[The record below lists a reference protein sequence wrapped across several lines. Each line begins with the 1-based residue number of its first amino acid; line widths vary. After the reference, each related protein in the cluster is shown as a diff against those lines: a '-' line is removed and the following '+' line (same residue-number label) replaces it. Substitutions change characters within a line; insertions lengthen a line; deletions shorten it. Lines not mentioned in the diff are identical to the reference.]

1 MKISACYIVKN
12 EASTL
17 PVSLASLA
25 QYVDEIIVIDTGSTD
40 ETVKIAK
47 EYGAAVFH
55 FIWQDDFSAARN
67 YALDKAGG
75 DWIVFLDADEY
86 FTFDTAVNLRAVL
99 KKYDETNRRGALLI
113 HLYNIDTD
121 NGNEIIDDTLTLR
134 IFYNNAAYRFEGAIH
149 EELYEQGEPIRDL
162 YVVSAT
168 DLKLLHTGYS
178 SHLSIAKA
186 KRNLKL
192 LLQELSVTNHPERL
206 YMYLADAYWG
216 LDEKEKARHYAQLDV
231 DNGRRA
237 TTYASRSY
245 RILLQ
250 LSLEDG
256 EDLKT
261 RLQLCQRAVNDY
273 PESPEFRADLAEC
286 WAALGNYNQ
295 AVEEMTIALQNF
307 RNYKGIEPM
316 LLTVEQAELAQKRME
331 GWRAKM
337 KSVDLTELAL
347 LMRMLLL
354 ALVKMDDEQYFC
366 VKPEYEK
373 DMSIAFAR
381 ILQRLH
387 GGSVRIDDSY
397 SREYMDILDM
407 MLVQNNPVLLT
418 KFLSIS
424 GDFSTA
430 VRNQIVE
437 QLDKKIAQE
446 EFSQGVH
453 YD

>member
-1 MKISACYIVKN
+1 MKVSACYIVKN

-17 PVSLASLA
+17 SVSLASLA
-25 QYVDEIIVIDTGSTD
+25 QYVDEIIVVDTGSTD

-47 EYGAAVFH
+47 QYGASIFH
-55 FIWQDDFSAARN
+55 FSWRDDFSAARN
-67 YALDKAGG
+67 YALDRASG

-86 FTFDTAVNLRAVL
+86 FTSETAANLRTVL
-99 KKYDETNRRGALLI
+99 KKYDETNKHGGLLI
-113 HLYNIDTD
+113 PLYNIDTD
-121 NGNEIIDDTLTLR
+121 KGNEVIDDTLTLR
-134 IFYNNAAYRFEGAIH
+134 IFYKKPGYRYEGIIH
-149 EELYEQGEPIRDL
+149 EELCEQGEPLRDL
-162 YVVSAT
+162 YVVPAT
-168 DLKLLHTGYS
+168 ELKLLHTGYS
-178 SHLSIAKA
+178 THLSIAKA

-192 LLQELSVTNHPERL
+192 LLQELSTTSHPERL

-256 EDLKT
+256 DDLKT
-261 RLQLCQRAVNDY
+261 RLQLCQRATNDY

-295 AVEEMTIALQNF
+295 AVGEMTLALQNF

-316 LLTVEQAELAQKRME
+316 LFTVEQAELAQRRME
-331 GWRAKM
+331 GWQTKM
-337 KSVDLTELAL
+337 KSVDLTELAV

-354 ALVKMDDEQYFC
+354 ALLKMDDECYRN
-366 VKPEYEK
+366 VKTEYEK
-373 DMSIAFAR
+373 NMPIEFAR
-381 ILQRLH
+381 ILQRFH
-387 GGSVRIDDSY
+387 GEPVRIDDSC
-397 SREYMDILDM
+397 SQGYMDIFS
-407 MLVQNNPVLLT
+407 MLMTQNNPDLLT
-418 KFLSIS
+418 KFISFS
-424 GDFSTA
+424 GDLSSD
-430 VRNQIVE
+430 VRKEIVE
-437 QLDKKIAQE
+437 LLNKKIKQE
-446 EFSQGVH
+446 EFGQEVH

>member
-12 EASTL
+12 EATTL

-25 QYVDEIIVIDTGSTD
+25 EYVDEIIVIDTGSTD
-40 ETVKIAK
+40 ETVKIVK

-55 FIWQDDFSAARN
+55 FPWQNDFSAARN
-67 YALDKAGG
+67 YALDKAVGE
-75 DWIVFLDADEY
+75 WIIFLDADEY
-86 FTFDTAVNLRAVL
+86 FTSDTAVNLRTVL
-99 KKYDETNRRGALLI
+99 EKYDETNRRGGLLI
-113 HLYNIDTD
+113 PLYNIDTD
-121 NGNEIIDDTLTLR
+121 KGNEVIDDTLTLR
-134 IFYNNAAYRFEGAIH
+134 IFYKKPGYRYEGIIH
-149 EELYEQGEPIRDL
+149 EELCEQGEPIREL

-168 DLKLLHTGYS
+168 DLKLMHTGYS

-192 LLQELSVTNHPERL
+192 LLQELSATSHPERL

-216 LDEKEKARHYAQLDV
+216 LDEKEKARYYAQLDV

-250 LSLEDG
+250 LSVEDG
-256 EDLKT
+256 DDLNT
-261 RLQLCQRAVNDY
+261 RLQLCQCATNDY

-295 AVEEMTIALQNF
+295 AVGEMTLALQNF

-316 LLTVEQAELAQKRME
+316 LFTAEQAELAQKRME
-331 GWRAKM
+331 GWQKKM
-337 KSVDLTELAL
+337 KSVDLTELAIR
-347 LMRMLLL
+347 MRMLLL
-354 ALVKMDDEQYFC
+354 ALVKMDDEHYNSA
-366 VKPEYEK
+366 KSEYEK
-373 DMSIAFAR
+373 NMSIALTR
-381 ILQRLH
+381 ILQRFH
-387 GGSVRIDDSY
+387 GAPAQIDDSC

-407 MLVQNNPVLLT
+407 LLTQNNPDLLA
-418 KFLSIS
+418 KFLAFS
-424 GDFSTA
+424 GDFSTD
-430 VRNQIVE
+430 VRKQIVE
-437 QLDKKIAQE
+437 KLDKKIAQE